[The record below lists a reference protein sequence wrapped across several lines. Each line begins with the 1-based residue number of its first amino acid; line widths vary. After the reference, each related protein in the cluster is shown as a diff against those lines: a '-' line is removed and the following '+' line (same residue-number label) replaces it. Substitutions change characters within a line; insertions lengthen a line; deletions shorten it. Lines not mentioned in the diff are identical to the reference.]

1 MQNRLL
7 EGCLMKKRFVWGL
20 LLCGVLLAAW
30 EIVFCDPARTP
41 FQVEEQA
48 KAGFAGLIGSI
59 GVTVVDSR
67 QERRHFVIR
76 QGPVKEVAA
85 LPQGLP
91 TATYRGVLERHPF
104 LTPVEG
110 YTSQG
115 PFAYDPSGRLVV
127 AALSP
132 KKRGLTSNTALRV
145 FDIAAN
151 ETLVVFDDGNEW
163 VVETM
168 AWAPDSSAV
177 AVIRTEY
184 KRRQCIRDFTI
195 LAAHPASLQTFHL
208 FVFSRDGRLLA
219 QTTLVKHDMNSGF
232 ELVWLD

>member
-1 MQNRLL
+1 
-7 EGCLMKKRFVWGL
+7 MKKRFVSGL

-30 EIVFCDPARTP
+30 ELAICDPARTA

-48 KAGFAGLIGSI
+48 TAEFAGVVGAV
-59 GVTVVDSR
+59 GVTVIDSR
-67 QERRHFVIR
+67 QERSRFVIR
-76 QGPVKEVAA
+76 QGQVEEVAA
-85 LPQGLP
+85 LPPGPP

-104 LTPVEG
+104 LSPVEG
-110 YTSQG
+110 YASEG
-115 PFAYDPSGRLVV
+115 PFAYDPSGQLVV

-132 KKRGLTSNTALRV
+132 EKRGPTSNTALRV

-151 ETLVVFDDGNEW
+151 KTLFVFDDGNEW

-168 AWAPDSSAV
+168 AWAPNSSAV

-184 KRRQCIRDFTI
+184 NRRKCIRDYTLF
-195 LAAHPASLQTFHL
+195 AAHPPFLQTFHL
-208 FVFSRDGRLLA
+208 YVFSSDGRRLA
-219 QTTLVKHDMNSGF
+219 HTILVRHDLNSRF